1 MNILGAAAEESIA
14 LNIETGRE
22 TSTKFL
28 LLVAG
33 FGETGRV
40 VAEQLGQQWQVGYI
54 EIDSQLTQ
62 GDNVLEGDATSL
74 LVLRRAGTE
83 RAKAVLAATRSDEV
97 NLEFCR
103 LAKTHFGVE
112 TRVAVIG
119 DLQNLETF
127 KAEGIEVIH
136 RGSSLASSAAS
147 RLKTGTRAP
156 ENVGL
161 GEGEIC
167 EVDVAPGSTAIGKT
181 PAMLN
186 PQSWLIAAI
195 YRQQRLIVPHGN
207 TVIHEGDRVLLV
219 GQPEIL
225 KGVSN
230 YFRAG
235 TSEFPLQY
243 GATVIGLLKDGY
255 CRKTADEVEYLSH
268 NTEAAGFKLFKPSK
282 DEGGGE
288 VEPRAF
294 HPTGLSKFLD
304 EVDSG
309 CCVLPAPR
317 SRWYHGFGFGA
328 RELFGLVEA
337 HNEPVL
343 ISRGSF
349 PYKKMVLGVRPGLA
363 SRFAAEMAVDLARGL
378 NCSITAVGVVPSEL
392 VTGTGYQKAIRACL
406 AEVIR
411 LGDVYGLQV
420 EVRVLYGN
428 PVHTLEEISQE
439 HDLLVLAH
447 RRKRR
452 TTLIR
457 PDVSRHLILR
467 ARCSTLCL
475 SHNLSTQEDSRGLP
489 TSS

>member
-1 MNILGAAAEESIA
+1 M
-14 LNIETGRE
+14 NIETGRE
-22 TSTKFL
+22 TSTKFF

-40 VAEQLGQQWQVGYI
+40 VAEQLGPQWDVGYI
-54 EIDSQLTQ
+54 EINPELAQ
-62 GDNVLEGDATSL
+62 GDNVAEGDATSL
-74 LVLRRAGTE
+74 LVLRRAGME

-103 LAKTHFGVE
+103 LAKAHFGIE
-112 TRVAVIG
+112 SRVAVIS
-119 DLQNLETF
+119 DLQNLDTF

-181 PAMLN
+181 PAVLN

-195 YRQQRLIVPHGN
+195 YRQQRLIVPHGD
-207 TVIHEGDRVLLV
+207 TVIEEGDRVLLV

-243 GATVIGLLKDGY
+243 GATVVGLLKGGF
-255 CRKTADEVEYLSH
+255 CEKTVDEVRYVSQ
-268 NTEAAGFKLFKPSK
+268 NTEAAGYRIFTPSANNA
-282 DEGGGE
+282 GGE

-294 HPTGLSKFLD
+294 NPSGLSKFLD

-309 CCVLPAPR
+309 CCVLPAPKR
-317 SRWYHGFGFGA
+317 RWFHGLGLGA
-328 RELFGLVEA
+328 RELFDLVEA

-343 ISRGSF
+343 IARGSH
-349 PYKKMVLGVRPGLA
+349 PYKKMVLGVRPGLG

-392 VTGTGYQKAIRACL
+392 VTGTGYQKTIRECL

-420 EVRVLYGN
+420 EVSVLYGN
-428 PVHTLEEISQE
+428 PVHTLEEISQD

-475 SHNLSTQEDSRGLP
+475 THNLPSSEESVGLSR
-489 TSS
+489 SS